1 MTMIY
6 NFLFLIFTFIFFNFS
21 SAYSDNIRNY
31 PPDLLCEA
39 LNIKDCRKDFYSFVP
54 QYDRYLKSNWQHKI
68 IVLNKNLTSR
78 KFENPIFYFVT
89 EQRDAHAA
97 GWGYH
102 EMRTTLNNC
111 QDKIEDRG
119 IDNDKCVVVVKA
131 NEIIDQDFI
140 RQVVDYRMLKSKL
153 EFEDNNET
161 TQKSPTEKLKELKS
175 LLDDGLISQDQYDKK
190 SSEILNLF

>member
-1 MTMIY
+1 MKKIS
-6 NFLFLIFTFIFFNFS
+6 NFLFIIFTFIFFNFS
-21 SAYSDNIRNY
+21 SANSEDIRNY
-31 PPDLLCEA
+31 PSDLLCEV
-39 LNIKDCRKDFYSFVP
+39 LNIEECRNDFYSFVP
-54 QYDRYLKSNWQHKI
+54 QYDLYLKTNWEHKI
-68 IVLNKNLTSR
+68 IVLNKDSTSR
-78 KFENPIFYFVT
+78 KFQNPFFYFVY
-89 EQRDAHAA
+89 EPSNSHNA
-97 GWGYH
+97 GWGKS
-102 EMRTTLNNC
+102 EMRGALNRC
-111 QDKIEDRG
+111 KDKIKDRG
-119 IDNDKCVVVVKA
+119 KKHDECVVVVKA